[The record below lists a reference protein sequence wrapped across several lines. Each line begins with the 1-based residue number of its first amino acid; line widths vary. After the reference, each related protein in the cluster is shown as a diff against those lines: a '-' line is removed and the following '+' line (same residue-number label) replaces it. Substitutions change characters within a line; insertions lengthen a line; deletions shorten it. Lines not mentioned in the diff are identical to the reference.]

1 MNGTVGPRMTKTQVF
16 AASTLAALA
25 AGLFAGWQGRAAA
38 AAPKPA
44 LEVTFGPI
52 QVEGDSK
59 ATFFLA
65 LRNSGGADST
75 LSFGD
80 RIEIRYGTA
89 GGAGDLLAAGQSMD
103 VDTPPAGIVAS
114 SIDDGAGH
122 QFGVA
127 FAVTGDV
134 VIPAGSAQ
142 VLLFKG
148 ATAPAGGA
156 PVRVSIKVSKNAG
169 KAPKSLALAVVKTPP
184 ATGIDMYGD
193 GSDGAPAI
201 SDGAV
206 LQPLANYTDVIIP
219 AGATVSVASGATIRC
234 TGTFEN
240 RGKIVVL
247 PGSPGGGVR
256 KETANLSVQLTPS
269 EAVVERGDAFA
280 APHLPAVLNATPVA
294 GAHGGVGLG
303 VAVHALPLSYYRR
316 GGGGGSGAL
325 GAVGGDGGGLL
336 RVVARGPVR
345 NGGTIEAKGRSPT
358 VNRTGLGGG
367 EGGGAG
373 AGGGGIVILA
383 SGVSVDNSI
392 DAANGVVNVSGGD
405 ATTADPSGGGGG
417 GGGGGLVIFC
427 APSVPSNGVVVVFG
441 GASAFQTFV
450 TGETIW
456 AGGGGGGACVG
467 DGGEGSP
474 VRAGGNVGPPPGGVS
489 DPVSPTPGL
498 LVVRMADPRTLWQ

>member
-1 MNGTVGPRMTKTQVF
+1 MTKTQVL

-44 LEVTFGPI
+44 LDVTFGPI
-52 QVEGDSK
+52 QVEGDSR

-75 LSFGD
+75 LSLGD

-89 GGAGDLLAAGQSMD
+89 GGTGDLLAAGQAMA
-103 VDTPPAGIVAS
+103 VDAPPAGIVAS

-122 QFGVA
+122 EVGVGLS
-127 FAVTGDV
+127 VTGDV

-142 VLLFKG
+142 VLLFNG
-148 ATAPAGGA
+148 ATATAGGA

-184 ATGIDMYGD
+184 STAVDFYGD
-193 GSDGAPAI
+193 GSGPSFVA
-201 SDGAV
+201 SDGAA
-206 LQPLANYTDVIIP
+206 LQPLENYKDVLIP
-219 AGATVSVASGATIRC
+219 TGVTVTVASGATIRC

-247 PGSPGGGVR
+247 PGSPGGGIR
-256 KETANLSVQLTPS
+256 KETSNLSAQIDAS
-269 EAVVERGDAFA
+269 QAVVERGDAFA

-336 RVVARGPVR
+336 RVLARGPIR
-345 NGGTIEAKGRSPT
+345 NGGTIEAKGGSPT
-358 VNRTGLGGG
+358 VNRTGLPGGDGGG
-367 EGGGAG
+367 GG

-383 SGVSVDNSI
+383 SGVSVDNTTPGN
-392 DAANGVVNVSGGD
+392 ANGAAATGVINVTGGD

-417 GGGGGLVIFC
+417 GGGGGLVVFC
-427 APSVPSNGVVVVFG
+427 APSVPSNGTVVVFG

-467 DGGEGSP
+467 DGGEGAP
-474 VRAGGNVGPPPGGVS
+474 VRAGGNVGPAPGGLS
-489 DPVSPTPGL
+489 DPVSSTPGL
-498 LVVRMADPRTLWQ
+498 LVIRSADPRTLWQ